1 MEYQVLLSNMHC
13 LIVHFKW
20 FLQWFPIALLIKFT
34 LLKRTSWDPHGQSPA
49 SVFVYPPP
57 TPPNT
62 VCPNNIC
69 ALSRLSW
76 VLEHSSSA
84 VVRLISIYLSEQIRS
99 FAIPSPPHNLTIW
112 APTVFQLWLIFSA
125 LTMRLP
131 WEQWLAVLLTTVFPS
146 PAMDFLQNEYSINTW
161 IC

>member
-34 LLKRTSWDPHGQSPA
+34 LLERTSWDPHGQSPA

-99 FAIPSPPHNLTIW
+99 FAIPSPPIILPYEHL
-112 APTVFQLWLIFSA
+112 LYFSYD
-125 LTMRLP
+125 LFFLP
-131 WEQWLAVLLTTVFPS
+131 WLWDYLESSDLLFCS
-146 PAMDFLQNEYSINTW
+146 PLYSHPQPWTFCKMNIP
-161 IC
+161 